1 MEYTNGWIK
10 EYADG
15 TRLAGR
21 DEDVASGKA
30 SWTRTPLENMVAVH
44 LCHGNKVYSLRSP
57 TGKPTRFWQEDDYE
71 AGMNGQTNMVKRRI
85 FMQLP
90 LDLSKLVDKLPEYTY
105 VAIEVDLR
113 NETSREYIRSGT
125 I

>member
-21 DEDVASGKA
+21 DEDVASGKV
-30 SWTRTPLENMVAVH
+30 SWTRTPLDNMVAVH

-57 TGKPTRFWQEDDYE
+57 NGKPTKFWQEDDYE
-71 AGMNGQTNMVKRRI
+71 AGMNGQTNMVRRKVL
-85 FMQLP
+85 MQLP
-90 LDLSKLVDKLPEYTY
+90 LDLTQYADKLPEHMQMI
-105 VAIEVDLR
+105 IEVDLKSG
-113 NETSREYIRSGT
+113 TSREYIRRG
-125 I
+125 II